1 MFKLRDYQEKS
12 KKDTFDFIFKSNH
25 KKGIIVKPV
34 GCHNKGYK
42 VFMSDGSLKKVED
55 ISIGDKLMGDD
66 SSDRIVTK
74 LYNGYDHFYKLKI
87 KNIEIFLN
95 KDHILHLVRTGDN
108 YKRKSIEN
116 QFPKHINISINDYL
130 KWSNYKKSYYK
141 ISRKG
146 FKITNDNIE
155 IKIDPY
161 YFGLWL
167 GDGTSISHQIET
179 KDIEI
184 KNYLKKYSK
193 KLNLL
198 YKEEC
203 YDYKKSC
210 RISLNIDKKI
220 YKKNPII
227 QEFRKY
233 NLYNNKHIPEL
244 FFLKNDKFKLKILSG
259 IIDSDGYLDYKT
271 NYEIIQK
278 NKKLSYDIYRLCGS
292 LGYNPIIKKIYKKCL
307 NCENKENREYYKIS
321 FRGDNRLECLLD
333 RKQVKKSNPN
343 KDNSLYS
350 FKIEYYKKDEFFGFE
365 LNNNKLYICEN
376 FIVHHNSGKAL
387 DTAIIA
393 EMVNDDILVLQPN
406 IELLE
411 QNVEKARS
419 FGLDPSIYS
428 ASANKKEVSNITY
441 ATPLSVVSNPSA
453 FKNKKIIVID
463 ECHLNMSN
471 SIKNG
476 KVSSR
481 SKLNEFIN
489 YINPE
494 KVIGLTASPIQLV
507 TTRMGSELK
516 MLNRSMRSFWYK
528 SNIFHITQINEIHEK
543 YWANIKTE
551 IVDNDINVLTRLR
564 DNSPEFTDQSIIN
577 QYEENNFK
585 TKILDNYENL
595 LYDGKKSILT
605 FVPSV
610 KQAIELSNH
619 NKEFAVVYDKTPKK
633 ERKAIVEAFKRGDI
647 PMLINCQ
654 VFTAGF
660 DHPQLD
666 GLIMARDTMSYQLY
680 YQIYGRIVRPIIENG
695 NIIKKEG
702 TIVDLTGNTNRFGDP
717 KNMTIEKNDYTNGW
731 AMWNSDSLISGYPF
745 GEWDMP
751 KRESFIN
758 KKIID
763 KNEKIEDIILNF
775 GKYKGKSLLDS
786 FEKNINYF
794 IWVRQNFDFS
804 KKYNQ
809 ELKNILDKL
818 IDKHLAHGK

>member
-12 KKDTFDFIFKSNH
+12 KEDTSNFIFKSNH

-34 GCHNKGYK
+34 G
-42 VFMSDGSLKKVED
+42 
-55 ISIGDKLMGDD
+55 
-66 SSDRIVTK
+66 T
-74 LYNGYDHFYKLKI
+74 
-87 KNIEIFLN
+87 
-95 KDHILHLVRTGDN
+95 
-108 YKRKSIEN
+108 
-116 QFPKHINISINDYL
+116 
-130 KWSNYKKSYYK
+130 
-141 ISRKG
+141 
-146 FKITNDNIE
+146 
-155 IKIDPY
+155 
-161 YFGLWL
+161 
-167 GDGTSISHQIET
+167 
-179 KDIEI
+179 
-184 KNYLKKYSK
+184 
-193 KLNLL
+193 
-198 YKEEC
+198 
-203 YDYKKSC
+203 
-210 RISLNIDKKI
+210 
-220 YKKNPII
+220 
-227 QEFRKY
+227 
-233 NLYNNKHIPEL
+233 
-244 FFLKNDKFKLKILSG
+244 
-259 IIDSDGYLDYKT
+259 
-271 NYEIIQK
+271 
-278 NKKLSYDIYRLCGS
+278 
-292 LGYNPIIKKIYKKCL
+292 
-307 NCENKENREYYKIS
+307 
-321 FRGDNRLECLLD
+321 
-333 RKQVKKSNPN
+333 
-343 KDNSLYS
+343 
-350 FKIEYYKKDEFFGFE
+350 
-365 LNNNKLYICEN
+365 
-376 FIVHHNSGKAL
+376 GKAL
-387 DTAIIA
+387 DTAIIS
-393 EMVNDDILVLQPN
+393 EMVDDDILVLQPN

-411 QNVEKARS
+411 QNVEKARA

-428 ASANKKEVSNITY
+428 ASANKKEVSNMTY

-489 YINPE
+489 YVNPE

-516 MLNRSMRSFWYK
+516 MINRSMRSFWYK
-528 SNIFHITQINEIHEK
+528 SDIFHVTQINDIHEK

-551 IVDNDINVLTRLR
+551 IVDNDVNVLTRLR

-595 LYDGKKSILT
+595 LYNGKKSILT

-610 KQAIELSNH
+610 KQAIELSNY

-633 ERKAIVEAFKRGDI
+633 ERKAIVDAFKRGDI

-660 DHPQLD
+660 DHPELD

-680 YQIYGRIVRPIIENG
+680 YQIYGRIVRPIIKNG
-695 NIIKKEG
+695 DIIKKEG
-702 TIVDLTGNTNRFGDP
+702 TIVDLTGNTIRFGDP

-731 AMWNSDSLISGYPF
+731 AMWNNDSLISGYPF

-751 KRESFIN
+751 KRESLIN
-758 KKIID
+758 KKIINKD
-763 KNEKIEDIILNF
+763 EKIEDIILNF

-786 FEKNINYF
+786 FEKNTNYF